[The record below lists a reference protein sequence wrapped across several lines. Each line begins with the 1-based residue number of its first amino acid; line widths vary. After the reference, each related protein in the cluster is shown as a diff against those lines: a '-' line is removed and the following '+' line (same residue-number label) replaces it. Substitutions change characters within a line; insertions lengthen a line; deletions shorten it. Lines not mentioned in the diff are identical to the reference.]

1 MNKTLFFAS
10 LKANWKL
17 LLGTFLVL
25 AMYQSVIIG
34 MYDPESIEAMN
45 ALIKAFPEGM
55 MSAFGYNLPANDLTS
70 HMGTYLYGFL
80 MLLFPLMYVVP
91 AGNNLMA
98 KHVDRGSMAY
108 LLGTPNTRIRIAR
121 TQAVFFV
128 SSTLLL
134 FVSVVLFGMLVSEAL
149 FPGELNYGDYLLLNL
164 VTVSVYMV
172 LCGIAFLA
180 SCVFNESRR
189 SIMAGLG
196 VPGLFLIFKMMSSA
210 SEQLDGLKYAT
221 LFSLIDVHGIF
232 GHSGYAL
239 LTSGILIGAAVL
251 LFILSIRIFDRRG
264 LNI

>member
-34 MYDPESIEAMN
+34 MYDPESVEAMK
-45 ALIKAFPEGM
+45 AMIEAFPEGM
-55 MSAFGYNLPANDLTS
+55 MSAFGYDLPANDLTG

-80 MLLFPLMYVVP
+80 MLVFPLMYVVP

-134 FVSVVLFGMLVSEAL
+134 FFSVVLFGMLMSESL
-149 FPGELNYGDYLLLNL
+149 FPGELIYGDYLLLNL
-164 VTVSVYMV
+164 VTVAVYMV

-180 SCVFNESRR
+180 SCTFNESRG

-196 VPGLFLIFKMMSSA
+196 IPGAFLIFKMMSAA
-210 SEQLDGLKYAT
+210 SDQLEGLKYAT
-221 LFSLIDVHGIF
+221 LFSLIDVPRIF
-232 GHSGYAL
+232 EHSGYAL
-239 LTSGILIGAAVL
+239 LTSGILIAVSVL
-251 LFILSIRIFDRRG
+251 LFVLAIRIFNKRG